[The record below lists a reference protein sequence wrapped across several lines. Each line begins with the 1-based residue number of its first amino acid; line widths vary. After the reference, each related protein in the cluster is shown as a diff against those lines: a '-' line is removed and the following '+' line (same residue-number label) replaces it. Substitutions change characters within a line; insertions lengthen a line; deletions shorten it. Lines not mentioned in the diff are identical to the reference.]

1 VITMHKKS
9 SIHAN
14 ISGFFAIIFM
24 GFPVYWM
31 VTTSFKNRQD
41 VLSTEPTI
49 LPRSFTIENYQN
61 AFSREGFYTS
71 LRNSLIVVLITVAIS
86 LFLAT
91 FASVAIARTKFT
103 GKRSFISAL
112 LIVQM
117 LPLSALIIP
126 LFLLLTRLQLTNTIG
141 GLALTYVAFILPFT
155 IWTLRGFLANIPTDI
170 EEAALVDGCTRV
182 QAYRHVLLPLMA
194 PGLVATAIFAFIQAW
209 NEFLLAYII
218 MQSQENLTLPV
229 WLASFTTRTGTDWGP
244 LMAASTVTA
253 IPVVIFFS
261 LIQKRIATGVT
272 AGAVKG

>member
-1 VITMHKKS
+1 MHKRS
-9 SIHAN
+9 SVFSN
-14 ISGFFAIIFM
+14 IAGLVSIVLM

-31 VTTSFKNRQD
+31 LTTSFKKRED
-41 VLSTEPTI
+41 VLSTEPRI
-49 LPRSFTIENYQN
+49 LPESFTLDSYRE

-71 LRNSLIVVLITVAIS
+71 LRNSLIVVLITVLIS

-91 FASVAIARTKFT
+91 FASVAIARMKFK
-103 GKRSFISAL
+103 GKRSFITTL

-126 LFLLLTRLQLTNTIG
+126 LFLLLTKLQVTNTIG
-141 GLALTYVAFILPFT
+141 GLAITYVAFILPFT
-155 IWTLRGFLANIPTDI
+155 IWTLRGFLANIPYDI
-170 EEAALVDGCTRV
+170 EEASLVDGCTRL
-182 QAYRHVLLPLMA
+182 QAYRYVLLPLMA

-218 MQSQENLTLPV
+218 MQSQDKLTLPV
-229 WLASFTTRTGTDWGP
+229 WLAGFTTRTGTDWGP

-272 AGAVKG
+272 SGAVKG

>member
-1 VITMHKKS
+1 MHKRS
-9 SIHAN
+9 SIFSN
-14 ISGFFAIIFM
+14 IAGLVSIVLM

-31 VTTSFKNRQD
+31 LTTSFKKRED
-41 VLSTEPTI
+41 VLSTEPRI
-49 LPRSFTIENYQN
+49 LPESFTLDSYRE

-71 LRNSLIVVLITVAIS
+71 LRNSLIVVLITVLIS

-91 FASVAIARTKFT
+91 FASVAIARMKFR
-103 GKRSFISAL
+103 GKRSFITTL

-126 LFLLLTRLQLTNTIG
+126 LFLLLTKLQVTNTIG
-141 GLALTYVAFILPFT
+141 GLAITYVAFILPFT
-155 IWTLRGFLANIPTDI
+155 IWTLRGFLANIPYDI
-170 EEAALVDGCTRV
+170 EEASLVDGCTRL
-182 QAYRHVLLPLMA
+182 QAYRYVLLPLMA

-218 MQSQENLTLPV
+218 MQSQDKLTLPV
-229 WLASFTTRTGTDWGP
+229 WLAGFTTRTGTDWGP

-272 AGAVKG
+272 SGAVKG

>member
-1 VITMHKKS
+1 MHKRS
-9 SIHAN
+9 SIFSN
-14 ISGFFAIIFM
+14 IAGLVSIILM

-31 VTTSFKNRQD
+31 LTTSFKKRED
-41 VLSTEPTI
+41 VLSTEPRI
-49 LPRSFTIENYQN
+49 LPESFTLDSYRE

-71 LRNSLIVVLITVAIS
+71 LRNSLIVVLITVLIS

-91 FASVAIARTKFT
+91 FASVAIARMKFK
-103 GKRSFISAL
+103 GKRSFITTL

-126 LFLLLTRLQLTNTIG
+126 LFLLLTKLQVTNTIG
-141 GLALTYVAFILPFT
+141 GLAITYVAFILPFT
-155 IWTLRGFLANIPTDI
+155 IWTLRGFLANIPYDI
-170 EEAALVDGCTRV
+170 EEASLVDGCTRL
-182 QAYRHVLLPLMA
+182 QAYRYVLLPLMA

-218 MQSQENLTLPV
+218 MQSQDKLTLPV
-229 WLASFTTRTGTDWGP
+229 WLAGFTTRTGTDWGP

-272 AGAVKG
+272 SGAVKG

>member
-1 VITMHKKS
+1 MRDKS
-9 SIHAN
+9 SVFSN
-14 ISGFFAIIFM
+14 ISGIFASILL
-24 GFPVYWM
+24 GFPIYWM
-31 VTTSFKNRQD
+31 VTTSFKNRDD
-41 VLSTEPTI
+41 VLSTEPRF
-49 LPRSFTIENYQN
+49 LPESLTLQNYRD
-61 AFSREGFYTS
+61 AFSRDGFDTS
-71 LRNSLIVVLITVAIS
+71 LRNSLVVVTLTVLIS

-91 FASVAIARTKFT
+91 FASIAIARMRFK
-103 GKRSFISAL
+103 GKRTFITSL

-126 LFLLLTRLQLTNTIG
+126 LFLLLTKLQLTNRLP

-155 IWTLRGFLANIPTDI
+155 IWTLRGFLANIPHDL
-170 EEAALVDGCTRV
+170 EEAALVDGCSRIS
-182 QAYRHVLLPLMA
+182 AYRYILLPLMA

-244 LMAASTVTA
+244 LMAASTITA
-253 IPVVIFFS
+253 LPVVIFFS

-272 AGAVKG
+272 SGAVKG

>member
-1 VITMHKKS
+1 MKDKS
-9 SIHAN
+9 SIYSN
-14 ISGFFAIIFM
+14 IAGLFATVFL
-24 GFPVYWM
+24 GFPIYWM
-31 VTTSFKNRQD
+31 ITTSFKARED
-41 VLSTEPTI
+41 VLSTEPKL
-49 LPRSFTIENYQN
+49 LPESLTLQNYRD
-61 AFSREGFYTS
+61 AFARDGFETS
-71 LRNSLIVVLITVAIS
+71 LRNSLVVVSLTVLVS

-91 FASVAIARTKFT
+91 FAAIAIARMKFK
-103 GKRSFISAL
+103 GKRSFITSL

-126 LFLLLTRLQLTNTIG
+126 LFLLLTKLQLTNRLP

-155 IWTLRGFLANIPTDI
+155 IWTLRGFLANIPNDL
-170 EEAALVDGCTRV
+170 EEAALVDGCSRLK
-182 QAYRHVLLPLMA
+182 AYRYILLPLMA

-218 MQSQENLTLPV
+218 MQSQEKLTLPV

-253 IPVVIFFS
+253 LPVVIFFA

>member
-1 VITMHKKS
+1 MRKRG
-9 SIHAN
+9 SIFAN
-14 ISGFFAIIFM
+14 ISGVISIVLM

-31 VTTSFKNRQD
+31 VSTSFKRRED
-41 VLSTEPTI
+41 VLSTEPKL
-49 LPRSFTIENYQN
+49 LPSSLTFDNYRE
-61 AFSREGFYTS
+61 AFSREGFYVS
-71 LRNSLIVVLITVAIS
+71 LRNSLLVVAITVVIS

-91 FASVAIARTKFT
+91 FASIAIARTKFK
-103 GKRSFISAL
+103 GKRTFITAL
-112 LIVQM
+112 LVVQM

-126 LFLLLTRLQLTNTIG
+126 LFLLLTKLQITNTIG
-141 GLALTYVAFILPFT
+141 GLAITYVAFILPFT
-155 IWTLRGFLANIPTDI
+155 IWTLRGFLANIPVDV

-182 QAYRHVLLPLMA
+182 QAYRYVLMPLMA

-229 WLASFTTRTGTDWGP
+229 WLAGFTTRTGTDWGP

-253 IPVVIFFS
+253 IPVVIFFT

-272 AGAVKG
+272 SGAVKG